1 MVDGGGDNGRLLTTE
16 LADAWLPVFD
26 RGGET
31 SPRQLLREAAAVVAE
46 LLALH
51 DERPATFNVRIG
63 DVSIELGWAPP
74 QRPAPPAVPAA
85 VPAALPAGVPVAT
98 PASAPG
104 AEAPAEPE
112 PAEEG
117 DPVTAPTVGV
127 FYRAPSPGAEPFVRE
142 GETVAAGQ
150 QLGIVEAMKLMIP
163 VEADRAGTVA
173 RVLRADGDAVEY
185 AEPLFL
191 LAPVEVG

>member
-1 MVDGGGDNGRLLTTE
+1 MMVDGGGDNGRLLTTE

-31 SPRQLLREAAAVVAE
+31 GPRQLLREAAAVVAE

-74 QRPAPPAVPAA
+74 RPPAPAPPAPAA
-85 VPAALPAGVPVAT
+85 APVAA
-98 PASAPG
+98 PASAPE
-104 AEAPAEPE
+104 AESAAEPE

-117 DPVTAPTVGV
+117 TPVTAPTVGV

-163 VEADRAGTVA
+163 VEADRAGTLT

>member
-46 LLALH
+46 LLALRG
-51 DERPATFNVRIG
+51 ERPTTFNVRIG

-74 QRPAPPAVPAA
+74 PPAAAAASAAAPAA
-85 VPAALPAGVPVAT
+85 VPAPAGA
-98 PASAPG
+98 PAPAPE
-104 AEAPAEPE
+104 AEAAAEPE

-117 DPVTAPTVGV
+117 EPVTAPTVGV
-127 FYRAPSPGAEPFVRE
+127 FYRAPSPGADPFVRE

-163 VEADRAGTVA
+163 VEADRAGTVT